1 MKQSP
6 PALLLLAVALA
17 LLLLSTFSIAKDFLL
32 GLPIAIGVW
41 VYLYLRNQPED

>member
-1 MKQSP
+1 MKRSP
-6 PALLLLAVALA
+6 LALLALAVA

-41 VYLYLRNQPED
+41 VFLYLRNQPED